1 MFFVFGPSGQMYRGG
16 PENLSQIAAVRRV
29 DRPQALRT
37 RTLDLDQDTATT
49 PAPLSRERAPVVN
62 LRLQDAVAAYL
73 RPAKAPRS
81 GANP

>member
-37 RTLDLDQDTATT
+37 RTLDLDQDTA
-49 PAPLSRERAPVVN
+49 PPRRPSRANVRQWSTCVCRTLWPPTS
-62 LRLQDAVAAYL
+62 
-73 RPAKAPRS
+73 RPGKAPRS
-81 GANP
+81 GVSP